1 MMSDH
6 IDHPD
11 LSSLARQAEQRAGF
25 LAAVL
30 AAYMTREQIN
40 DQALAARLGCSP
52 DTLPRLRLCRVPRAA
67 HFDDDI
73 ARIAAYTE
81 ITVEILARVLRSAL
95 R

>member
-1 MMSDH
+1 MSDH

-11 LSSLARQAEQRAGF
+11 LSSLARQAEQRSAL

-30 AAYMTREQIN
+30 AAYMTREQMN
-40 DQALAARLGCSP
+40 DQELAARLGCSP
-52 DTLPRLRLCRVPRAA
+52 GTLSRLRLCRVPRAA

-73 ARIAAYTE
+73 ARIAVYTG
-81 ITVEILARVLRSAL
+81 IPVENLARVLRSAL